1 MKNRFYTFVGKD
13 TMRSNA
19 IPSQELEQAWVIFF
33 RESAIE
39 GQLGMASTTVKLSV
53 GEVSAQASRL
63 KT

>member
-1 MKNRFYTFVGKD
+1 
-13 TMRSNA
+13 MRSNA

-53 GEVSAQASRL
+53 GEVSAQANRL